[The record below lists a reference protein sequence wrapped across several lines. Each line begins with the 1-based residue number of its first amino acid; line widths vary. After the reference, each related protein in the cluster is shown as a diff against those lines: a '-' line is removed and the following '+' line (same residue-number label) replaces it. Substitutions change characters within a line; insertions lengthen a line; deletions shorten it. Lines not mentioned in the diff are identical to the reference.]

1 MANASLAESF
11 GIKHTSVGQIQNQ
24 INYNKHQVSTTS
36 GAPTDLKSAFDYE
49 RIMKVLENNN
59 RVVGSVKTSLAN
71 SMGHSGHFE
80 NTHNFGHGANHVAG
94 GADSGPRA
102 SATTIN

>member
-11 GIKHTSVGQIQNQ
+11 GIRHTSIEQLQNQ
-24 INYNKHQVSTTS
+24 INYSKHQASTAS
-36 GAPTDLKSAFDYE
+36 GAPTELKGAVDYE
-49 RIMKVLENNN
+49 RIMKVLENNS

-80 NTHNFGHGANHVAG
+80 NTHNFGHGATHLAS
-94 GADSGPRA
+94 GADSGPVA
-102 SATTIN
+102 TGTTIN